1 MCSYTNIDVKQ
12 VVCHWVLYSIIN
24 VNVMNTSDTKT
35 HIQQDHTGIVL
46 NILGLAI
53 YSLAISHTV
62 MYKMSLFRTSCK
74 ILLIQKEKYVCYVWE
89 KYMYW

>member
-46 NILGLAI
+46 NILDLAI
-53 YSLAISHTV
+53 YSLSH
-62 MYKMSLFRTSCK
+62 
-74 ILLIQKEKYVCYVWE
+74 IQLCTKCHFSEHHVKYY
-89 KYMYW
+89 

>member
-1 MCSYTNIDVKQ
+1 MCSYTNIHVKQ

-35 HIQQDHTGIVL
+35 HIQQDHTQSGIVL
-46 NILGLAI
+46 NILDLAI

-62 MYKMSLFRTSCK
+62 MYKMSL
-74 ILLIQKEKYVCYVWE
+74 LEQHVKYY
-89 KYMYW
+89 

>member
-1 MCSYTNIDVKQ
+1 
-12 VVCHWVLYSIIN
+12 
-24 VNVMNTSDTKT
+24 MNTSDTKT

-46 NILGLAI
+46 NILDLAI

-62 MYKMSLFRTSCK
+62 NMYKMSLFRTSCK